1 MMGKLFQA
9 WGRKLRSAAI
19 LTSLVFL
26 MTACGQETLQQGL
39 TEPEANE
46 ILVVLF
52 QHGVNAT
59 KVMASTSEGTTYTIG
74 VPKDQIQSARRI
86 LVENNLPRARELGS
100 EGICKEK
107 GLIPTPEEEKCR
119 KLLAKKGDIINSLQR
134 VPGVIDADIVL
145 NVPEISPFNTETGPD
160 NRPTAS
166 AVLRVKKTQDGYE
179 VTEARI
185 QQFISKSVENLDPR
199 DVSVIISYLPSPQ
212 EVLNQGP
219 KAPAGPGIDANAK
232 LATIAGLVM
241 KVESVKRF
249 KIFAVVMLV
258 LLLGVSAALII
269 NVIKLTKMRQELK
282 VSKLNSGLSEGGAA
296 LASPPLLEGGNAPAA
311 QLASGEKA
319 AAAQK

>member
-1 MMGKLFQA
+1 
-9 WGRKLRSAAI
+9 
-19 LTSLVFL
+19 
-26 MTACGQETLQQGL
+26 MTACGQDTLQQDL

-52 QHGVNAT
+52 QHGINAT
-59 KVMASTSEGTTYTIG
+59 KVMTTSPEGATYSITI
-74 VPKDQIQSARRI
+74 PKDQIQSARRI

-145 NVPEISPFNTETGPD
+145 NVPEISPFNTETQAE

-166 AVLRVKKTQDGYE
+166 AVLRVKKSQDGYE

-199 DVSVIISYLPSPQ
+199 DVSVIISYLPTPQ
-212 EVLNQGP
+212 EILSQVP
-219 KAPAGPGIDANAK
+219 KVPGPGPGLDAGAK

-241 KVESVKRF
+241 KVESVRRF

-258 LLLGVSAALII
+258 LLLGVSAALIV

-282 VSKLNSGLSEGGAA
+282 VSKLNSGLPEGAS
-296 LASPPLLEGGNAPAA
+296 ASPPLLEGGNPSTA
-311 QLASGEKA
+311 QLTPGEKA

>member
-1 MMGKLFQA
+1 MGPIFQA
-9 WGRKLRSAAI
+9 LGRKLRSAAI
-19 LTSLVFL
+19 LISLVFL
-26 MTACGQETLQQGL
+26 MTACGQDTLQQGL

-52 QHGVNAT
+52 QHGINAT
-59 KVMASTSEGTTYTIG
+59 KVMAATAEGTTYSITI
-74 VPKDQIQSARRI
+74 PKDQIQSARRI

-134 VPGVIDADIVL
+134 IPGVIDADIVL
-145 NVPEISPFNTETGPD
+145 NVPEISPFNTETQAE

-185 QQFISKSVENLDPR
+185 QQFISKSVESLDPR
-199 DVSVIISYLPSPQ
+199 DVSVIISYLPTPQ
-212 EVLNQGP
+212 EILSQAP
-219 KAPAGPGIDANAK
+219 KVPGPGLDAGAK

-282 VSKLNSGLSEGGAA
+282 VSKLNSGLPEGATS
-296 LASPPLLEGGNAPAA
+296 SPPLLEGGNPSSA
-311 QLASGEKA
+311 QLTPGEKA
-319 AAAQK
+319 TAAQK

>member
-1 MMGKLFQA
+1 MMGRFFQA
-9 WGRKLRSAAI
+9 LGRKLRSAAV
-19 LTSLVFL
+19 LTSFVFL
-26 MTACGQETLQQGL
+26 MTACGQDTLQQDL

-59 KVMASTSEGTTYTIG
+59 KVMTSSAEGTTYSITI
-74 VPKDQIQSARRI
+74 PKDQIQSARRI

-145 NVPEISPFNTETGPD
+145 NVPEISPFNTETQAD

-199 DVSVIISYLPSPQ
+199 DVSVIISYLPTPQ
-212 EVLNQGP
+212 EVLSQVP
-219 KAPAGPGIDANAK
+219 KVPAGGVDASAK

-258 LLLGVSAALII
+258 LLLGVSAALIV

-282 VSKLNSGLSEGGAA
+282 VSKLNSGLPEGANT
-296 LASPPLLEGGNAPAA
+296 ASPPLLEGGNPSTA
-311 QLASGEKA
+311 QLTPGEKA

>member
-1 MMGKLFQA
+1 MMGKLFHSLK
-9 WGRKLRSAAI
+9 RKLRSAAI
-19 LTSLVFL
+19 LIGLVFL
-26 MTACGQETLQQGL
+26 LGACGQEVLQQAL

-52 QHGVNAT
+52 QNGINAS
-59 KVMASTSEGTTYTIG
+59 KVMTTGPEGSTYSVTI
-74 VPKDQIQSARRI
+74 PKDQIQNARRV
-86 LVENNLPRARELGS
+86 LLENNLPRARELGS

-119 KLLAKKGDIINSLQR
+119 RLLAKKGDIINSLQR
-134 VPGVIDADIVL
+134 IPGVIDADIVL
-145 NVPEISPFNTETGPD
+145 NVPEINPFNTETQND
-160 NRPTAS
+160 IRPTAS
-166 AVLRVKKTQDGYE
+166 SVIRVKKSVDGYE

-199 DVSVIISYLPSPQ
+199 DVSVIITYIQPPQ
-212 EVLNQGP
+212 EILSQGP
-219 KAPAGPGIDANAK
+219 KSPAAGLDVNAK

-249 KIFAVVMLV
+249 KIFAVIMLV
-258 LLLGVSAALII
+258 LLLGVSAALIL

-282 VSKLNSGLSEGGAA
+282 VSKLNSGLPEVAA
-296 LASPPLLEGGNAPAA
+296 GSPPLLEGGNPSAS
-311 QLASGEKA
+311 QLSPGEKA

>member
-1 MMGKLFQA
+1 MIGNFFHA
-9 WGRKLRSAAI
+9 WGRKLRVFAVLAGLI
-19 LTSLVFL
+19 LVMS
-26 MTACGQETLQQGL
+26 ACGQDILQQGL

-52 QHGVNAT
+52 QHNINAT
-59 KVMASTSEGTTYTIG
+59 KVQTATPEGISYSITI
-74 VPKDQIQSARRI
+74 PKDQIQDARRI
-86 LVENNLPRARELGS
+86 LVENNLPRAKELGS

-134 VPGVIDADIVL
+134 IPGVIDADIVL
-145 NVPEISPFNTETGPD
+145 NVPEISPFNTETQAE

-185 QQFISKSVENLDPR
+185 QQFVSKSVEKLDPR
-199 DVSVIISYLPSPQ
+199 DVSVIISYLPNPQEILAQSPQ
-212 EVLNQGP
+212 
-219 KAPAGPGIDANAK
+219 AGTAGLDVNAK

-258 LLLGVSAALII
+258 LLLGVSAALIL

-282 VSKLNSGLSEGGAA
+282 VSKLNSGLPEGAA
-296 LASPPLLEGGNAPAA
+296 MSPPLLEGGNPQSS
-311 QLASGEKA
+311 QLAPGEKA
-319 AAAQK
+319 AAGQK